1 MAVPTVTERPH
12 TTTLTPSA
20 ATGVVDRALEK
31 GASVLSRYSVHLLRI
46 SLGLVFLGFGA
57 LKFFPGASP
66 AEELAV
72 ATIDKMTFGIVGGS
86 TALLL
91 TAVIETVIGLTLL
104 TGRFLRAGLV
114 VMAGAMVGIMSP
126 LVLFF
131 GELFPGGLPTIEG
144 QYVLKDI
151 ILVAAAT
158 VVVAHALGAR
168 MVPMRQA
175 RR

>member
-1 MAVPTVTERPH
+1 MAVPTVTERPY
-12 TTTLTPSA
+12 TTTLTTPS
-20 ATGVVDRALEK
+20 TGTVDRALES
-31 GASVLSRYSVHLLRI
+31 AARVLSRSSVHLLRI

-72 ATIDKMTFGIVGGS
+72 ATIDKMTFGIVGGP

-104 TGRFLRAGLV
+104 TGRFLKTGLV

-131 GELFPGGLPTIEG
+131 DELFPGGLPTIEG

-158 VVVAHALGAR
+158 VVAAHALGAR
-168 MVPMRQA
+168 MVPMGKA